1 MQGVNEMRMYRTG
14 HRNKK
19 EVRFK
24 KTKIKQTQN
33 EIEEGQ

>member
-19 EVRFK
+19 KYK
-24 KTKIKQTQN
+24 KTKQTEN

>member
-19 EVRFK
+19 STK
-24 KTKIKQTQN
+24 KIKQTQN